1 MINFLNKTS
10 LVLFSFSMMSCVSYT
25 PIALDEER
33 FTKAE
38 VTEDFD
44 VFIEFIKT
52 THPDVE
58 YSADLSVLDATVEQ
72 VREALQE
79 GATMREAWMSMALVN
94 PVFGDAHV
102 GLRRPVEAL
111 AAYETEGGVLFPAPV
126 VFDSDG
132 LLRVA
137 ASVSQDLGF
146 VAGDEIVSINGVLS
160 TDIVTT
166 LMPRMRGESEALRK
180 LILELY
186 FPQYFWIAY
195 GGFEDYAVR
204 VRRDGRIKIVQ
215 PKLHM
220 SDEYSAS
227 EEMFSYETLD
237 AETGYLNIKTF
248 NIKYKDRFAEFISD
262 VFAEIQDAG
271 VKNLVIDLREN
282 GGGAHDVSDLLMDYL
297 TADVYSSISRV
308 TARIIEE
315 NVNRIPGA
323 KLGDVVT
330 VPFQLPVTPEK
341 DNPLRFT
348 GNVYALVGALTYSQA
363 IAFATTLQDFDVAVI
378 AGEETE
384 GPANQTGQVQQLAL
398 PNTGLEALAPI
409 YIFTRANGD
418 ASRRGVIPD
427 IAIENDPL
435 DPMHSVR
442 TLLTY
447 LEQRN

>member
-1 MINFLNKTS
+1 
-10 LVLFSFSMMSCVSYT
+10 MSCASYT
-25 PIALDEER
+25 PIALDEKR
-33 FTKAE
+33 YTKAGI
-38 VTEDFD
+38 TEDFD
-44 VFIEFIKT
+44 AFIEFVKT
-52 THPDVE
+52 THPDLE
-58 YSADLSVLDATVEQ
+58 YSTDLSALDTASSRIRADLRDDITL
-72 VREALQE
+72 
-79 GATMREAWMSMALVN
+79 REAWMSMALVN
-94 PVFGDAHV
+94 PVFGDAHI

-111 AAYETEGGVLFPAPV
+111 AAYEAESGALFPAPV
-126 VFDSDG
+126 VFDSEG
-132 LLRVA
+132 RLLIA
-137 ASVSQDLGF
+137 PSVSQDLGF
-146 VAGDEIVSINGVLS
+146 VAGDEILSINGVLS
-160 TDIVTT
+160 ADIITT

-204 VRRDGRIKIVQ
+204 VRRDGRIKFVQ
-215 PKLHM
+215 PKLHA
-220 SDEYSAS
+220 SDEHSDGD
-227 EEMFSYETLD
+227 ELFSYETLD

-248 NIKYKDRFAEFISD
+248 NIEYKDQFAEFISEAF
-262 VFAEIQDAG
+262 VEIQNAD

-282 GGGAHDVSDLLMDYL
+282 GGGAHDVSDLLMSYL
-297 TADVYSSISRV
+297 TEDSYSPISRI
-308 TARIIEE
+308 TARITEE

-363 IAFATTLQDFDVAVI
+363 IAFASTLQDFEIAVI

-384 GPANQTGQVQQLAL
+384 GPANQTGQVQIQAL
-398 PNTGLEALAPI
+398 PNTGIQALAPI

-418 ASRRGVIPD
+418 TSRRGVIPD
-427 IAIENDPL
+427 IVIENDPL

-442 TLLTY
+442 ALLTLL
-447 LEQRN
+447 QQPN

>member
-1 MINFLNKTS
+1 MINFLKITS
-10 LVLFSFSMMSCVSYT
+10 LVVFPLSIISCASYT

-38 VTEDFD
+38 ITADFD
-44 VFIEFIKT
+44 AFIEFVKT
-52 THPDVE
+52 THPDLG
-58 YSADLSVLDATVEQ
+58 YSTDVSVLDTASSGI
-72 VREALQE
+72 RADLQDDV
-79 GATMREAWMSMALVN
+79 TLREAWMSMALVN
-94 PVFGDAHV
+94 PVFGDAHT

-111 AAYETEGGVLFPAPV
+111 AAYEAEGGVLFPAPV
-126 VFDSDG
+126 VFDGDG
-132 LLRVA
+132 LLRIA
-137 ASVSQDLGF
+137 PSASQSLGF
-146 VAGDEIVSINGVLS
+146 VAGDEIVSINGELS
-160 TDIVTT
+160 TDIIAT
-166 LMPRMRGESEALRK
+166 LMPRMRGESEAFRK

-204 VRRDGRIKIVQ
+204 VRRDGRIKVVQ
-215 PKLHM
+215 PKLRASGEH
-220 SDEYSAS
+220 SDS

-237 AETGYLNIKTF
+237 AETGYLNVKTF
-248 NIKYKDRFAEFISD
+248 NIDYKDRFAEFISD
-262 VFAEIQDAG
+262 AFAEIQNAG
-271 VKNLVIDLREN
+271 VKNLIIDLREN

-297 TADVYSSISRV
+297 TADAYSPISRV
-308 TARIIEE
+308 TARITEE

-341 DNPLRFT
+341 DKPLRFT

-363 IAFATTLQDFDVAVI
+363 IAFATTLQDFDIAVI

-384 GPANQTGQVQQLAL
+384 GPANQTGQVQQRAL

-418 ASRRGVIPD
+418 TSRRGVIPD

>member
-1 MINFLNKTS
+1 MINFFKKTS
-10 LVLFSFSMMSCVSYT
+10 LTLLPLSIMSCVSYT

-33 FTKAE
+33 FAKAE
-38 VTEDFD
+38 ITEDFD
-44 VFIEFIKT
+44 AFIEFVKT
-52 THPDVE
+52 THPDIE
-58 YSADLSVLDATVEQ
+58 YSTDLSALDTAVEQ

-94 PVFGDAHV
+94 PVFGDAHI

-111 AAYETEGGVLFPAPV
+111 AAYEAEGGVLFPASV
-126 VFDSDG
+126 VFDGDG
-132 LLRVA
+132 LLRIA
-137 ASVSQDLGF
+137 PSASQDLGF
-146 VAGDEIVSINGVLS
+146 VVGDEIVSINGVLS

-204 VRRDGRIKIVQ
+204 VRRDGRIKVVQ
-215 PKLHM
+215 PRLHT
-220 SDEYSAS
+220 SGDYGDS

-237 AETGYLNIKTF
+237 AETGYLNVKTF
-248 NIKYKDRFAEFISD
+248 NIEYEDQFTELISD
-262 VFAEIQDAG
+262 AFIEIQNAG
-271 VKNLVIDLREN
+271 VKNLIIDLREN
-282 GGGAHDVSDLLMDYL
+282 GGGAHDVSDVLMGYL
-297 TADVYSSISRV
+297 TEDTYSSISRV
-308 TARIIEE
+308 TARITEE

-363 IAFATTLQDFDVAVI
+363 IAFATTLQDFDIAVI

-384 GPANQTGQVQQLAL
+384 GPANQTGQVQLRTL

-418 ASRRGVIPD
+418 TSRRGVIPD

-442 TLLTY
+442 MLLTY
-447 LEQRN
+447 LE